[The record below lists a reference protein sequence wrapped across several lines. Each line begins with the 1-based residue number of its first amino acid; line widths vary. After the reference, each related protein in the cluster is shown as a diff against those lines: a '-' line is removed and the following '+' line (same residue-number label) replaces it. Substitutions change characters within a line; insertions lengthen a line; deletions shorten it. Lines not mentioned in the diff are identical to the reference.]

1 MRDKLINEI
10 ANNKEINENHINLEG
25 YEDEEIIDEEHLK
38 DKLKEQSIENCEK
51 YAQYY
56 SEKIIN
62 ELTKKI
68 LKKPER
74 HI

>member
-10 ANNKEINENHINLEG
+10 LNNKEINENDINLKEN
-25 YEDEEIIDEEHLK
+25 ESEEIIDKEHLK

-62 ELTKKI
+62 ELKKKI